1 MTVLIIVFLN
11 RNPVEDNE
19 GSSEGSSNS
28 RVEKLPNHAKTL
40 QNAVD
45 LSVSEMNRISL
56 RDQSTAGSLS
66 SGETE
71 IGKTQG
77 RLLFEY
83 LEYEPPFG
91 REPLANKVNVLLA
104 KTALFIV
111 YFQYFYER
119 FHTHQVLDLAS
130 RFPELMTY
138 RSCDLLPSSWVSVSW
153 YVSC

>member
-1 MTVLIIVFLN
+1 MSFLN
-11 RNPVEDNE
+11 RHPVEDNE

-91 REPLANKVNVLLA
+91 REPLANKVKCPPCKDSSFCCLLSIFLR
-104 KTALFIV
+104 TFSFTPGLG
-111 YFQYFYER
+111 
-119 FHTHQVLDLAS
+119 S
-130 RFPELMTY
+130 RVKISRANDIPEL
-138 RSCDLLPSSWVSVSW
+138 
-153 YVSC
+153 